1 MAEEFQIGGGNWW
14 GSSRTRFEGG
24 TTPSSSSGLISMG
37 SSFGWPAEIV
47 DLNYKAISSSNFTNS
62 VSASVSSSPM
72 PFQDTRKLAQDPN
85 SQMMGLGLSSHAMDW
100 HQNNPRRGGERA
112 ETRYLPGLQQ
122 NTSFAA
128 NFDQQEIGME
138 SWRSQK
144 LNSSN
149 SDQAN
154 EYKQFSTPN
163 ISSSFQMDPAAYGS
177 PSSTISSQ
185 GTVLGSDQNQQRP
198 NFMYPA
204 NNYGLSNHP
213 AGELSPSLSKLPR
226 YLRNSPPKQQSNSQ
240 MQFSNDAPSWNAA
253 SASMND
259 VRPSTF
265 FSPPTFNE
273 RPKNKSVV
281 RDLGKVATKKSSS
294 EASNKRSRSE
304 TSSSLPPFKV
314 RKEKMGDRVTALQ
327 QLVSP
332 FGKTDTA
339 SVLSEAI
346 EYIKFLHE
354 QVNALS
360 SPYMKSGASMQHHHL
375 GFDKSRDCK
384 GPKQNLRSRG
394 LCLVPVSSTFPIT
407 CETPVDFWS
416 TPTYGATLR

>member
-1 MAEEFQIGGGNWW
+1 MAEEFQIGGGSWW

-24 TTPSSSSGLISMG
+24 TTPSSSSGLISM
-37 SSFGWPAEIV
+37 SNSFGWPAEIM

-62 VSASVSSSPM
+62 ISASVSSSPM

-100 HQNNPRRGGERA
+100 HQNNPRRGGEKA

-128 NFDQQEIGME
+128 NFDQ
-138 SWRSQK
+138 
-144 LNSSN
+144 
-149 SDQAN
+149 AN

-163 ISSSFQMDPAAYGS
+163 MSSSFQIDPAAYGS
-177 PSSTISSQ
+177 LSSTISSQ
-185 GTVLGSDQNQQRP
+185 GTVLGSDQNQHRP
-198 NFMYPA
+198 NFMYPT
-204 NNYGLSNHP
+204 NNYGLNNP
-213 AGELSPSLSKLPR
+213 GELSPSLSKLPR

-240 MQFSNDAPSWNAA
+240 LQFSNDAPSWNAA

-259 VRPSTF
+259 VRSSTF
-265 FSPPTFNE
+265 FSPPTFDD

-304 TSSSLPPFKV
+304 TSTSLPPFKV

-339 SVLSEAI
+339 SVLTEAI

-354 QVNALS
+354 QVN
-360 SPYMKSGASMQHHHL
+360 
-375 GFDKSRDCK
+375 GFDKPRDCK

-407 CETPVDFWS
+407 CETPVDYWS
-416 TPTYGATLR
+416 TPPYGATLR